1 MNGSLVKTIEENREN
16 IIEKWYVNQF
26 NDEII
31 EKYKILGLEARDRSW
46 IRRSFLDPLFNLL
59 LAYLRTGDDRYRVV
73 YLDERLRYVPHRA
86 SPSERV
92 EYSRQFFPQTRP
104 RCLMSSHQKTSKERQ
119 RFGLIGGVTGPLA
132 TWWLPSGK
140 IHQN

>member
-73 YLDERLRYVPHRA
+73 YLDERLLYI
-86 SPSERV
+86 
-92 EYSRQFFPQTRP
+92 
-104 RCLMSSHQKTSKERQ
+104 LMSA
-119 RFGLIGGVTGPLA
+119 FDMYLIEHPRVNVSSIPGNSFHRRDRVA
-132 TWWLPSGK
+132 
-140 IHQN
+140 